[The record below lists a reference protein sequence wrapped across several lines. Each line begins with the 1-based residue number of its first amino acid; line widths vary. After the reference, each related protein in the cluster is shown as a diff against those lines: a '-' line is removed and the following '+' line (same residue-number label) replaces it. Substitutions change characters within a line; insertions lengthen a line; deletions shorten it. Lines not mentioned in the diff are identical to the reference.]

1 MNYRIKYSVIVN
13 GNTIPNKEIIV
24 KNKCNE
30 LIAKVSLE
38 EYLRRKY
45 GNSFNRLVINSC
57 YENNPLFEFFN
68 L

>member
-1 MNYRIKYSVIVN
+1 MNYRIKYNVIVN
-13 GNTIPNKEIIV
+13 GNTITNKEIIV

-30 LIAKVSLE
+30 LVAKVSLE

-45 GNSFNRLVINSC
+45 GSSFNKLIINSC